1 MRFLLELAWRDL
13 RASGRSL
20 WVFCACLLLGVTL
33 VAASGGLYRMIS
45 AALLADTRMLLGG
58 DLEVDS
64 NAPLPPATLDWM
76 RARGDI
82 SLVTELDTMLGG
94 PDGSFL
100 RVELQSTDAN
110 YPLYGELSLEPA
122 ADLAQVTAFANGHWG
137 AAIDPSLANKLNL
150 RVGDKVKVGSLTLE
164 VRALTLNQPD
174 RNLNANWRG
183 APVLLSQEALQASG
197 LIQPGSR
204 VDYEYRVRTS
214 TPSLAWREQFYQAFP
229 EQPWEV
235 RTFEDR
241 SRRISERLDQIA
253 SGLLIIGFSTLFI
266 GGLGVFNS
274 IQAYLQGKLKTIAT
288 LRALGLRNGRLAALY
303 LLQTGIMAGGASL
316 AGATLGGAMAL
327 LGAEAAAT
335 EIPIAASASVLAAPS
350 LAAFAFGL
358 LTAYAFALPAIGKAL
373 AASPAALFRG
383 TDATTNSPSSLW
395 RIATLLC
402 AGAIIALV
410 LTALPD
416 PLFGVGFVAV
426 VGLLLVLLDILVRLL
441 RRGAMALDRHPA
453 LSGRFT
459 LRLAVANLHRPNA
472 PLRTSLLSLG
482 SALTLLVASTLVV
495 AALVRAIHA
504 TIPEESP
511 ALVLYDVFPYQYDE
525 VVAAIQGPH
534 EARLDMAPLVR
545 SRILSIN
552 GSPLSER
559 FSQDLERLRDTQQD
573 EYKLSYSV
581 DNIDNVT
588 VVEGAW
594 WADDAPLSEAGLP
607 NLAME
612 DREAR
617 QLGLQLGDII
627 RFQIEGRELEAEVA
641 AIFSQKGLQTR
652 FWFEGILADGALEP
666 FIHRYV
672 GAAYMSDA
680 DALSAQ
686 NHVAQIAPNVIT
698 VRTAVLLTTA
708 RELLAKAGA
717 GLAVVASV
725 SLAASLLV
733 LTSVMAAGRARQ
745 VYDATVLHSLGARMS
760 VIKRGLHMEYALLA
774 LITSLFAVALGS
786 AIALPLLHL
795 RLKLPS
801 EDLIWLGVVT
811 AFSVSAITLNLGAR
825 YLMRRLQIKPAS
837 LLRDA

>member
-1 MRFLLELAWRDL
+1 MHFLLELAWRDL

-64 NAPLPPATLDWM
+64 NAPLPQETLDWM

-94 PDGSFL
+94 PDGAFL
-100 RVELQSTDAN
+100 RVELQSADAN
-110 YPLYGELSLEPA
+110 YPLYGKLTLDPVSE
-122 ADLAQVTAFANGHWG
+122 LAQATAFKDGHWG
-137 AAIDPSLANKLNL
+137 AAIDPGLAGKLKLNI
-150 RVGDKVKVGSLTLE
+150 GDKIKVGSLTLV
-164 VRALTLNQPD
+164 VRALTLQQPD

-183 APVLLSQEALQASG
+183 APVLLAEDALLASG

-204 VDYEYRVRTS
+204 IDYEYRVRTD
-214 TPSLAWREQFYQAFP
+214 TPPIVWREQFYQAFP
-229 EQPWEV
+229 GQPWEV

-303 LLQTGIMAGGASL
+303 LLQTGIMAGGASVV
-316 AGATLGGAMAL
+316 GAVLGSAMAL
-327 LGAEAAAT
+327 LGAQVAAAEVSIT
-335 EIPIAASASVLAAPS
+335 PSASAMATPS
-350 LAAFAFGL
+350 LAAIVFGL
-358 LTAYAFALPAIGKAL
+358 LTAYAFALPAIGRAL
-373 AASPAALFRG
+373 AASPASLFRG
-383 TDATTNSPSSLW
+383 NDAVVSTPAPVW
-395 RIATLLC
+395 RAATLLC
-402 AGAIIALV
+402 AAAIIALV

-416 PLFGVGFVAV
+416 PLFGAGFVSVA
-426 VGLLLVLLDILVRLL
+426 GLLLLLLDLLVRLL
-441 RRGAMALDRHPA
+441 RRAAIALDQHPI

-459 LRLAVANLHRPNA
+459 LRLAMANLHRPNA

-482 SALTLLVASTLVV
+482 SALTLLVASTLVT
-495 AALVRAIHA
+495 AALVRAIHG

-525 VVAAIQGPH
+525 VVAAVQGPH

-545 SRILSIN
+545 SRILNIN
-552 GSPLSER
+552 GRPLSER
-559 FSQDLERLRDTQQD
+559 FSEDLERLRDTQQD

-581 DNIDNVT
+581 DNIDNVN
-588 VVEGAW
+588 VVAGAW
-594 WADDAPLSEAGLP
+594 WPDDAPLSEAGLP

-617 QLGLQLGDII
+617 QLGLQLGDVV

-641 AIFSQKGLQTR
+641 AIYSQKGLQTR

-686 NHVAQIAPNVIT
+686 NQIARIAPNVIT
-698 VRTAVLLTTA
+698 VRTAVLLSTA
-708 RELLAKAGA
+708 RDLLAKAGV
-717 GLAVVASV
+717 GLAVVAGV

-774 LITSLFAVALGS
+774 VITSLFAVALGS

-801 EDLIWLGVVT
+801 EDLIWLGAVT
-811 AFSVSAITLNLGAR
+811 AFGVSAITLNLGAR